1 MAQATRPP
9 EGSDLA
15 RLCAEL
21 NRLEAKYIVIGGLAM
36 NELGLVRVTEDIDLL
51 IEPSVENQQL
61 IRQALRILPDRA
73 IDELRP
79 EEDLR
84 DRVVVRVN
92 DEITVGLMT
101 SACGVAYT
109 DGKDDVTLRTIS
121 GVEIP
126 FASRALMIQLKQGNR
141 EKDRIDLEY
150 LLRNPARKNC
160 SSRI

>member
-1 MAQATRPP
+1 MAEATRPP
-9 EGSDLA
+9 EGSDLV

-51 IEPSVENQQL
+51 IEPSIENQQL
-61 IRQALRILPDRA
+61 IREALRILPERA
-73 IDELRP
+73 IDELGP

-84 DRVVVRVN
+84 EWVVVRVN
-92 DEITVGLMT
+92 DEITVDLMT
-101 SACGVAYT
+101 SACGLGYT
-109 DGKDDVTLRTIS
+109 DGKNAVTFSAIS

-126 FASRALMIQLKQGNR
+126 FANRDLMIRLKQGNR

-150 LLRNPARKNC
+150 LLRTAE
-160 SSRI
+160 S

>member
-1 MAQATRPP
+1 MAEATRPP
-9 EGSDLA
+9 EGSDLI

-51 IEPSVENQQL
+51 IEPSIENQQL
-61 IRQALRILPDRA
+61 IRQALRILPERA
-73 IDELRP
+73 VDELGV

-84 DRVVVRVN
+84 DWVVVRVN
-92 DEITVGLMT
+92 DEITVDLMT
-101 SACGVAYT
+101 SACSVVYSEA
-109 DGKDDVTLRTIS
+109 KDDVSLRAIS

-126 FASRALMIQLKQGNR
+126 FANRALMVRLKQGNR

-150 LLRNPARKNC
+150 LLRMPE
-160 SSRI
+160 S